1 MRHAL
6 LAAGPLAEGNNPVL
20 PDTTELIIGLIC
32 FIIVFGALA
41 WKLLPTIQKTLDER
55 TEAIEGGIKRAE
67 EAQAEAQRTLEQY
80 REQLAGARHEAA
92 RLREQASEQGA
103 AIIAEMREE
112 GQRQRDAI
120 VAAGHQQVEADRK
133 AAYEALRREVGELAT
148 QLASRIVG
156 ESLEDEAR
164 QRRTVDRFLTELEA
178 SAQAERPVAARGA
191 EQVG

>member
-1 MRHAL
+1 MSHAL
-6 LAAGPLAEGNNPVL
+6 LAVGPLAEAENPVL
-20 PDTTELIIGLIC
+20 PNTTELIIGLIC
-32 FIIVFGALA
+32 FIVVFGALG
-41 WKLLPTIQKTLDER
+41 WKLLPRIQQTLQER
-55 TEAIEGGIKRAE
+55 TEAIEGGLKRAE

-103 AIIAEMREE
+103 QIIAEMREE

-133 AAYEALRREVGELAT
+133 SAYEALRRDVGELAT
-148 QLASRIVG
+148 QLAGRIVG

-164 QRRTVDRFLTELEA
+164 QRRTVDRFLAELESGPD
-178 SAQAERPVAARGA
+178 SAEPVGAGPEQAR
-191 EQVG
+191 